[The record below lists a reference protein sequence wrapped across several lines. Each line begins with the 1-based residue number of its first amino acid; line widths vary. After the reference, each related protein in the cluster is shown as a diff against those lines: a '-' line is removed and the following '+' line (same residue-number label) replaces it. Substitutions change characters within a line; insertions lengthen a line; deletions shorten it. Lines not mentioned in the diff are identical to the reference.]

1 MEMIR
6 IQEEDFDIK
15 KITDEVRG
23 KYPETGGVVSFLGT
37 TRSLSRGENI
47 EYLEFEHY
55 AGMAEKQLA
64 QIRETALQNF
74 DVLDAFILHRVG
86 KIPVGD
92 NIVFIV
98 VASQHRAAAFDACEY
113 CIDELK
119 RITPIWKKETSTTGA
134 QWVEYHP

>member
-15 KITDEVRG
+15 QITDEVRG
-23 KYPETGGVVSFLGT
+23 KYPQTGGIVSFLGT
-37 TRSLSRGENI
+37 TRNLSKGQDI
-47 EYLEFEHY
+47 EFLEFEHY
-55 AGMAEKQLA
+55 AGMAEKQLGK
-64 QIRETALQNF
+64 IREYALENF
-74 DVLDAFILHRVG
+74 EVLDVFILHRIG
-86 KIPVGD
+86 KLPVGA

-98 VASQHRAAAFDACEY
+98 AVSMHRAPAFDACEY

-134 QWVEYHP
+134 QWVENHP